1 MQGVFVNRYDNN
13 TWTGETIVP
22 GMPGLILMY
31 GLAAIISG
39 SSIAG
44 GPVPMTADFRP
55 KIIY

>member
-1 MQGVFVNRYDNN
+1 
-13 TWTGETIVP
+13 
-22 GMPGLILMY
+22 MY

-55 KIIY
+55 KINVLKGEDDMPDLQPCNITKLKPLIVK